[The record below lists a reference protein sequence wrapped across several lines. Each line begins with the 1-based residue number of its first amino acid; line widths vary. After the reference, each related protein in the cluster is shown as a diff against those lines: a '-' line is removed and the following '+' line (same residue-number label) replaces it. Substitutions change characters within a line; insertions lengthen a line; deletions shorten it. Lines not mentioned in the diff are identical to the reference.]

1 MGCEGFW
8 MVIEHGEE
16 KDVKPSRKLSPPSL
30 LPSGKPLY
38 KDKEIIGAQCLSRD
52 ITERKKAE

>member
-1 MGCEGFW
+1 

>member
-1 MGCEGFW
+1 

-16 KDVKPSRKLSPPSL
+16 KDVKPLHASCL
-30 LPSGKPLY
+30 LLHYYPAVNHLY